1 VTTTFGRLMSEPRAT
16 DEPYEVPAPSA
27 ENDAARSPSLVLLV
41 LAAAAGV
48 VLYAVFL
55 LNPSNRGD
63 WLPYVM
69 VMAAEAVLVA
79 HALLAMWTILAGGDN
94 PRNFAFH
101 HAQDRLYEMSE
112 ILRDRA
118 EDTPWAWRM
127 FLKDRVVDVDV
138 FITTFGEDLS
148 TIRRTVSAAMA
159 MQGAHV
165 VWVLD
170 DGDDDDVRDL
180 AAELG
185 ARYVRRLAHTGAKA
199 GNINHALSL
208 SKAELFA
215 IFDADFV
222 PDPSFLHETVPF
234 FAEDDVAFVQTP
246 QVYGNLDSIIS
257 RGAGYMQSVFYRFI
271 QPGRNRFNA
280 AFCVGTNVVFRR
292 AAIDSVGGMYADSKS
307 EDVWTS
313 LRLHERGWRSVYIP
327 TALAVGDTPE
337 TVEAYTKQQLRW
349 ATGGFEIM
357 LQRWPWRRGRGL
369 TVDQKVQYTVT
380 ATHYLTGI
388 APALLLLVPPLQ
400 IYFDMTPMNLH
411 LTPLTW
417 ALYYAGFYVLQ
428 VLLAFYTLG
437 SFRWEVLLLASVSFP
452 IYLRALVNALLRRE
466 QVWHVTGKKGAY
478 RSPFAFIQPQV
489 LMFVLLA
496 VTTVVGVW
504 KDVSNGYP
512 SLALAW
518 NITNTLILGGFLV
531 TALREARRA
540 RRAARLARRSGRR
553 AVRAA
558 AQQNPD
564 LILTGGAA

>member
-1 VTTTFGRLMSEPRAT
+1 MTTTFGRLMSEPRAT

-27 ENDAARSPSLVLLV
+27 ENEAARSPSLVLLV

-55 LNPSNRGD
+55 LNPANRGD

-69 VMAAEAVLVA
+69 VMAAEAVLVV
-79 HALLAMWTILAGGDN
+79 HSLLAMWTILAGGDN
-94 PRNFAFH
+94 PRSFAFH
-101 HAQDRLYEMSE
+101 HAQDRLHELSE
-112 ILRDRA
+112 IIRERA

-127 FLKDRVVDVDV
+127 YLKGRPVEVDV
-138 FITTFGEDLS
+138 FITTYGEDLG
-148 TIRRTVSAAMA
+148 TIRRTVGAALG

-170 DGDDDDVRDL
+170 DGDDDAVRDL

-199 GNINHALSL
+199 GNINHALAL
-208 SKAELFA
+208 AKGELFA

-222 PDPSFLHETVPF
+222 PDPRFLHETVPF
-234 FAEDDVAFVQTP
+234 FADDDVAFVQTP

-292 AAIDSVGGMYADSKS
+292 AAIASVGGMYADSKS

-327 TALAVGDTPE
+327 TPLAVGDTPE

-357 LQRWPWRRGRGL
+357 LTRWPWRRGRGL

-388 APALLLLVPPLQ
+388 APVLLLLVPPLQ

-411 LTPLTW
+411 ITPVTW
-417 ALYYAGFYVLQ
+417 VLYYAGFYVLQ
-428 VLLAFYTLG
+428 ILLAFYTLG

-452 IYLRALVNALLRRE
+452 IYLRALVNALLRRD

-496 VTTVVGVW
+496 VTTGVGAW
-504 KDVSNGYP
+504 KDLGNGYP

-518 NITNTLILGGFLV
+518 NATNTLILGGFLI

-540 RRAARLARRSGRR
+540 RRAARLARQAGRR
-553 AVRAA
+553 AAHA
-558 AQQNPD
+558 TPSNPD
-564 LILTGGAA
+564 LVLTGGAA

>member
-1 VTTTFGRLMSEPRAT
+1 MTTTFGRLMSEPRAT

-27 ENDAARSPSLVLLV
+27 ENEAARSPSLVLLV

-55 LNPSNRGD
+55 LNPANRGD

-69 VMAAEAVLVA
+69 VMVAEAILVA

-112 ILRDRA
+112 IVRDRL
-118 EDTPWAWRM
+118 EDSPWAWRM

-138 FITTFGEDLS
+138 FVTTYGEDLG

-165 VWVLD
+165 VWILD
-170 DGDDDDVRDL
+170 DGDDDAVRDL

-185 ARYVRRLAHTGAKA
+185 ARYVRRLVHTGAKA

-208 SKAELFA
+208 SKGELFA

-357 LQRWPWRRGRGL
+357 LTHWPWRRGRGL
-369 TVDQKVQYTVT
+369 TVDQKVQYTGT
-380 ATHYLTGI
+380 ATHSLPGI

-428 VLLAFYTLG
+428 ILLAFYTLG

-466 QVWHVTGKKGAY
+466 QVWHVTGQKGAY

-531 TALREARRA
+531 TALREAHRA
-540 RRAARLARRSGRR
+540 RRAARLVRRSGRR
-553 AVRAA
+553 AARTSS
-558 AQQNPD
+558 QTPD
-564 LILTGGAA
+564 LVLTGGAA